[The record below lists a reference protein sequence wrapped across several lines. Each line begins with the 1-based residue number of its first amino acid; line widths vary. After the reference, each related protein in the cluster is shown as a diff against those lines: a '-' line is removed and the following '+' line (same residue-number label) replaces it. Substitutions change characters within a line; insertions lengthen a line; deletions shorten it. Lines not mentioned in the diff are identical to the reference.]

1 MNYLVT
7 LINNYR
13 AVTRHSPQHSPAT
26 EVTGVSASHKA
37 SIMDKNA
44 KYDEITNVWVGKV
57 IVNVAVVYKM
67 THSKFLYS
75 PHFSTLNLTK
85 LDVSTLY
92 CL

>member
-1 MNYLVT
+1 MF
-7 LINNYR
+7 
-13 AVTRHSPQHSPAT
+13 AF
-26 EVTGVSASHKA
+26 
-37 SIMDKNA
+37 
-44 KYDEITNVWVGKV
+44 GKV
-57 IVNVAVVYKM
+57 IVNVALVYKM

>member
-44 KYDEITNVWVGKV
+44 KYDEN
-57 IVNVAVVYKM
+57 
-67 THSKFLYS
+67 FE
-75 PHFSTLNLTK
+75 
-85 LDVSTLY
+85 
-92 CL
+92 CLGLEK